1 MKGAGL
7 KMGAV
12 FCLWIV
18 PYSIPAQQLAWK
30 EQHPAWN
37 LNLCADSGQSPV
49 RLRLSH
55 RLEYSLTFSGVF
67 FINWDHDP
75 NKNQVML
82 IQDMT
87 YECRGETDRRFRFS
101 QKIVHHLG
109 IQFFFD
115 SISRI
120 HVDDNQLDTRLEW
133 RIRKNHGCFFSALLS
148 TRLFNGYTLTINANG
163 NQDRILNSSFLTPL
177 TVLFSGGIQFKWP
190 FFGSFNLGITSAK
203 LTWLRD
209 KSIYEE
215 QHTIIYYGVPEDK
228 GYLFE
233 YGISLHLLIDHNIA
247 KWLRWNCDLLVFK
260 NMNLPPDISIRNNL
274 AFRLAKHLRAAFQ
287 TRLFY
292 EERISRKVQLENIVS
307 VGIVVSI

>member
-1 MKGAGL
+1 MWGRQITTGL
-7 KMGAV
+7 ALIM
-12 FCLWIV
+12 FFLPFI
-18 PYSIPAQQLAWK
+18 STAQQLVW
-30 EQHPAWN
+30 QDRNTLRN
-37 LNLCADSGQSPV
+37 LNFRADSGQSLV
-49 RLRLSH
+49 RLRLSQ

-75 NKNQVML
+75 NDNQVML

-87 YECRGETDRRFRFS
+87 YECRGETEKRFRFS

-120 HVDDNQLDTRLEW
+120 HVDDNQLETRLEW

-148 TRLFNGYTLTINANG
+148 TRLFNGYTLTLNVNG
-163 NQDRILNSSFLTPL
+163 DQDRILNSSFLTPL
-177 TVLFSGGIQFKWP
+177 TVLFSGGIQLKWP
-190 FFGSFNLGITSAK
+190 CFGSFNLGLTSAK

-215 QHTIIYYGVPEDK
+215 QHTIIYYGVPENK

-247 KWLRWNCDLLVFK
+247 KWLRWNCDLQIFK
-260 NMNLPPDISIRNNL
+260 NMNLPPDVSIRNNL
-274 AFRLAKHLRAAFQ
+274 AFRLAKYLRAALK

-307 VGIVVSI
+307 VGLMVSL